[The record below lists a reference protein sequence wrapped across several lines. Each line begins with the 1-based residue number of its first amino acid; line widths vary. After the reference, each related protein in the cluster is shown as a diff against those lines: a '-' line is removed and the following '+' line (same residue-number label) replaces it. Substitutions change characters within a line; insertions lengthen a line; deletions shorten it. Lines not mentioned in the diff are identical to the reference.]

1 VSDAK
6 SNSLFDVAERR
17 DVVVAE
23 FVAVHFRTITCLD
36 ARASSTSLSSKS
48 IIVSTSYNPT
58 SQHHDL
64 DFASV
69 SIFLDL
75 DFASVSLWLRLRVSQ
90 MLNVDSASSQ
100 RLCLPKDNFCTI
112 TKTTTTTTTTT
123 VAATI
128 ATRTTTTTI
137 TKMDRRDG
145 GDKGWGSRREPQ
157 VRLFL
162 SCFFIC

>member
-1 VSDAK
+1 MSWREGMLLWL
-6 SNSLFDVAERR
+6 SLLQFTFEPSRVLMHVPQAQAYPLSPSSSLQ
-17 DVVVAE
+17 V
-23 FVAVHFRTITCLD
+23 TTPTC
-36 ARASSTSLSSKS
+36 
-48 IIVSTSYNPT
+48 
-58 SQHHDL
+58 QHHDL

-75 DFASVSLWLRLRVSQ
+75 DFASVSLCLRLRVSQ
-90 MLNVDSASSQ
+90 MLNVDSASSR